1 MVAVEV
7 NVEQRMRGFYLELWA
22 SAPELFVVA
31 VRSPGGTL
39 MPAQNVPGNSHQ
51 EQEFIFEGT
60 RVEIDYAQ
68 VGRTRGDQLVFIR
81 FENPAAGI
89 WTLYVNPST
98 TITGQFHS

>member
-1 MVAVEV
+1 
-7 NVEQRMRGFYLELWA
+7 
-22 SAPELFVVA
+22 
-31 VRSPGGTL
+31 

-98 TITGQFHS
+98 TITGQFHIWLPMSGMLEKDVVFLRPDPDVTCLLYTSPSPRD